1 MKRYKNYFIV
11 AFCIIAFLVS
21 VCFIPINASGMI
33 PDIEDQVAKD
43 LGVKIHI
50 ERLILRIGPL
60 LKLKAPIMHMMYED
74 GQKFAQFDN
83 VKFYIPWLSIIKN
96 KPVVHTLYAN
106 KLAIRV
112 NSDDKYLP
120 QFLERLSNK
129 DFSER
134 PNIHLKE
141 YKISYLNKDNS
152 DKYSLEG
159 NSLELDK
166 ITNYKNLKLRTT
178 GDFVINSKKHL
189 TYNLSIMPKMD
200 LENNEMKVD
209 IAEFIEQIKELDFH
223 SDIIADLKLYKN
235 SEDYIQASGYIN
247 IDNISVLD
255 PTKKTPKSFVYL
267 TLWGDK
273 ASILSNIY
281 TSADKKV
288 YIEGMVNNSKKPILD
303 LKVKTDEINL
313 DDLYKRFKILVDFSK
328 IRNINRIGGTFN
340 ANFTIKGDLNKIKSN
355 GFMKISKGLIEAD
368 GLKIRNIDSD
378 IDFSNNSINLV
389 NAVGYVNS
397 APIMAKG
404 YINKNINIELL
415 MNKVELKY
423 LLPTSLGVKSGVA
436 SLVANI
442 TGTLDNIVHNEN
454 LQIETLNIEHQGNS
468 ISLES
473 LKIDTNKVNTAYINN
488 IVCRTQETEPIKIPS
503 LKLIIDR
510 DKIKIPETSIFM
522 PNSKLTAKS
531 EITNYN
537 TNNLSFSANIDGF
550 INSKDIKKLKSFSA
564 RYPVKLMF
572 NGDKSVQNINSQI
585 LIEKTDILDEPSVVN
600 LASKIEKNT
609 LKIEDLSIVAFSGK
623 FSNDYKSNLKGAKK
637 ITVTGLI
644 EDLKNPVIKNI
655 RVFLPQQL
663 NINIYNTL
671 AQLKGDLFINGKF
684 DKPEIV
690 GQLSIQNLYN
700 QPLHLSLS
708 STTLDFNKNNVII
721 NSPLV
726 KLADTSMSINALV
739 STDISNSLLV
749 KTINIKSKY
758 LNTDTIL
765 MYKDSPV
772 MRLYPIIINEGKF
785 YSERVSAN
793 VYGAPLY
800 LSAFSSDFML
810 KNNILSLKNI
820 SSEIFNGKL
829 AGSLDY
835 NMKDEHFASNLMAR
849 GVSAAPIFDIIST
862 RKDSISGTMDFDSS
876 IRGELTFKQSLNGDI
891 KFIVH
896 NGRMSTLGKLEHLLY
911 AQNVIAD
918 NMLRTSL
925 SVVTKAITLKDTGL
939 FKYLRGDIFMEN
951 GIAEVKM
958 LQSQGPLMSLYIKGQ
973 YNPVNDYARMIVLGR
988 VSDEIISG
996 LGAFGDFS
1004 FNKLMVML
1012 TGEDPKLNIVPE
1024 DFEKIPQLG
1033 IKNTKEFRAIIN
1045 GIIDKPSSVQSF
1057 NWVSYSQKSLKQ
1069 KEIPMSNIKV
1079 PSFVEELPY

>member
-1 MKRYKNYFIV
+1 MKRYKNYFIA

-21 VCFIPINASGMI
+21 ICFIPINASGMI
-33 PDIEDQVAKD
+33 PDIEEQVAKD

-50 ERLILRIGPL
+50 ERLILRVGPL
-60 LKLKAPIMHMMYED
+60 LKVKAPIMHMMYED

-96 KPVVHTLYAN
+96 KPVIHTLYAN
-106 KLAIRV
+106 KLTIRV

-159 NSLELDK
+159 DSLELDK
-166 ITNYKNLKLRTT
+166 IANYKNLKLRTT
-178 GDFVINSKKHL
+178 GNFIINSKKHL
-189 TYNLSIMPKMD
+189 SYNLSIMPKMD
-200 LENNEMKVD
+200 LENNEMNVD
-209 IAEFIEQIKELDFH
+209 ITEFIEQIKELDFH

-235 SEDYIQASGYIN
+235 SEDYMQASGYIN

-255 PTKKTPKSFVYL
+255 PAKKTPKSFVYL

-288 YIEGMVNNSKKPILD
+288 YIEGMVNNSKKPVLD

-313 DDLYKRFKILVDFSK
+313 DDLYKKFKILVDFSK
-328 IRNINRIGGTFN
+328 IRNIKKIGGTFN

-368 GLKIRNIDSD
+368 GLKINNIDSD

-389 NAVGYVNS
+389 NAVGYVNN

-436 SLVANI
+436 SLVADI

-454 LQIETLNIEHQGNS
+454 LQIEKLNIEHQGNS
-468 ISLES
+468 ITLES

-488 IVCRTQETEPIKIPS
+488 IVCKTQEIEPIKIPS

-510 DKIKIPETSIFM
+510 DKIKIPETNIFM

-537 TNNLSFSANIDGF
+537 TNNLNFSTNVDGF
-550 INSKDIKKLKSFSA
+550 INSKDIKKLKAFST

-585 LIEKTDILDEPSVVN
+585 LIEKTDLLDEPSVVN

-644 EDLKNPVIKNI
+644 EDLKNPVMKNI

-700 QPLHLSLS
+700 QPLQLSLS
-708 STTLDFNKNNVII
+708 NTTLDFNKNNVII

-726 KLADTSMSINALV
+726 KLADSSMSINALA
-739 STDISNSLLV
+739 STDISNALLV
-749 KTINIKSKY
+749 KTINVKSKY

-765 MYKDSPV
+765 MYKDSPI
-772 MRLYPIIINEGKF
+772 MKLYPIAINEGKF
-785 YSERVSAN
+785 YSEIVSAN
-793 VYGAPLY
+793 VYSAPLY
-800 LSAFSSDFML
+800 LSVFSGDFKL

-835 NMKDEHFASNLMAR
+835 NMKDEHFVSNLMAR

-876 IRGELTFKQSLNGDI
+876 LKGELTSKQSLNGDI

-973 YNPVNDYARMIVLGR
+973 YNPVNDYARMVVLGR
-988 VSDEIISG
+988 VSDEVISG

-1033 IKNTKEFRAIIN
+1033 MKNTKEFRSVIN

-1069 KEIPMSNIKV
+1069 KEVPMSNIKV

>member
-1 MKRYKNYFIV
+1 MKRYKNYFIA

-21 VCFIPINASGMI
+21 ICFIPINASGMI
-33 PDIEDQVAKD
+33 PDIEEQVAKD

-50 ERLILRIGPL
+50 ERLILRVGPL
-60 LKLKAPIMHMMYED
+60 LKVKAPIMHMMYED

-96 KPVVHTLYAN
+96 KPVIHTLYAN

-159 NSLELDK
+159 DSLELDK
-166 ITNYKNLKLRTT
+166 IANYKNLKLRTT
-178 GDFVINSKKHL
+178 GNFIINSKKHL
-189 TYNLSIMPKMD
+189 SYNLSIMPKMD
-200 LENNEMKVD
+200 LENNEMNVD
-209 IAEFIEQIKELDFH
+209 ITDFIEQIKELDFH

-235 SEDYIQASGYIN
+235 SEDYMQASGYIN

-255 PTKKTPKSFVYL
+255 PAKKTPKSFVYL

-288 YIEGMVNNSKKPILD
+288 YIEGMVNNSKKPVLD

-313 DDLYKRFKILVDFSK
+313 DDLYKKFKILADFSK
-328 IRNINRIGGTFN
+328 IRNIKKIGGTFN

-368 GLKIRNIDSD
+368 GLKIDNIDSD

-389 NAVGYVNS
+389 NAVGYVNN

-436 SLVANI
+436 SLVADI

-454 LQIETLNIEHQGNS
+454 LQIEKLNIEHQGNS
-468 ISLES
+468 ITLES

-488 IVCRTQETEPIKIPS
+488 IVCKTQEIEPIKIPS

-510 DKIKIPETSIFM
+510 DKIKIPETNIFM

-537 TNNLSFSANIDGF
+537 TNNLSFSTNVDGF
-550 INSKDIKKLKSFSA
+550 INSKDIKKLKAFST

-644 EDLKNPVIKNI
+644 EDLKNPVMKNI

-700 QPLHLSLS
+700 QPLQLSLS
-708 STTLDFNKNNVII
+708 NTTLDFNKNNVII

-726 KLADTSMSINALV
+726 KLADSSMSINALA
-739 STDISNSLLV
+739 STDISNALLV
-749 KTINIKSKY
+749 KTINVKSKY

-765 MYKDSPV
+765 MYKDSPI
-772 MRLYPIIINEGKF
+772 MKLYPIAINEGKF

-800 LSAFSSDFML
+800 LSVFSSDFKL

-876 IRGELTFKQSLNGDI
+876 LKGELTSKQSLNGDI

-973 YNPVNDYARMIVLGR
+973 YNPVNDYAKMVVLGR
-988 VSDEIISG
+988 VSDEVISG

-1033 IKNTKEFRAIIN
+1033 MKNTKEFRSVIN

-1069 KEIPMSNIKV
+1069 KEVPMSNIKV